1 MPKRDDDTY
10 SDAETEQR
18 LTKMLKGAFAGP
30 PTPLKD
36 IPTEKGK
43 ARLVGER
50 AQRRL
55 ARKRRA
61 SRAA

>member
-1 MPKRDDDTY
+1 MPKRDDDA
-10 SDAETEQR
+10 DAETEQR
-18 LTKMLKGAFAGP
+18 DKKMLKGASDGP

-36 IPTEKGK
+36 ILTEKGK

-50 AQRRL
+50 TQSRL

-61 SRAA
+61 AWAA